1 MNKKW
6 EFYGENSEEII
17 DIAKKHNIS
26 ELLTKILVNRG
37 ITDDKEIDT
46 FLNPTRNDFYDP
58 YLMPDMDKAVERI
71 IKAINNQEKVMIYGD
86 YDVDGITS
94 ITVLKKFLEERGL
107 KTGHYIPN
115 RLEEGYG
122 LNENAIRSIA
132 EQKYTLMITV
142 DCGISGIEEVELA
155 NQLGIETIITDH
167 HEQSESL
174 PNAYAIINAKRKD
187 SQYPFRGL
195 AGCGAV
201 FKLIQAISL
210 RLGLEEKEFLKYLD
224 IVCVGTISDIV
235 PLVDE
240 NRVIAKL
247 GLKLVAQTRNIGLRE
262 LILQSGYKKIDSN
275 TISFGVAP
283 RINACGRMGYQEEAL
298 DLFLTNN
305 IEEARKITARLNS
318 YNLERQTKEKD
329 IFEQAIKELEKE
341 DIEKLNTIVLSGDN
355 WHHGVIGI
363 VASKLTEKFYKP
375 TILIC
380 FEDNIGKGSGR
391 SLPGFDLHEALVET
405 SAYLEKYGGHEM
417 AVGLSLKKEKYND
430 FKLAF
435 EEIAKSK
442 NIQQIIPVIKIDSI
456 ITAKDVN
463 KKTIQDLEMLEP
475 FGEKN
480 KNPIFVYKNLKIDS
494 IRALSEGKHLK
505 LTLKDDNLLINAIGF
520 NLGYL
525 SEEYLIGDKI
535 DIAGNLEINKYGRR
549 RDNPNKYKRCY
560 EINIE
565 KIDKYTQ
572 NWSKYYEKKDFTNME
587 RQFNKIQ
594 KELEKVVP
602 LESVITKARQLENIH
617 NLIKNNGKNFNL
629 TQEEL
634 ELANKLV

>member
-6 EFYGENSEEII
+6 EFYEENSEEII

-94 ITVLKKFLEERGL
+94 ITILKKFLEERGL

-305 IEEARKITARLNS
+305 IEEARKITTRLNS

-391 SLPGFDLHEALVET
+391 SLPGFDLHKALVET

-565 KIDKYTQ
+565 KG
-572 NWSKYYEKKDFTNME
+572 
-587 RQFNKIQ
+587 
-594 KELEKVVP
+594 
-602 LESVITKARQLENIH
+602 
-617 NLIKNNGKNFNL
+617 NLYAKQRKCNNR
-629 TQEEL
+629 
-634 ELANKLV
+634 

>member
-6 EFYGENSEEII
+6 EFYEENSEEII

-58 YLMPDMDKAVERI
+58 YLMPDMEKAVERI

-142 DCGISGIEEVELA
+142 DCGISGIEEVDLA

-167 HEQSESL
+167 HEQLENL

-201 FKLIQAISL
+201 FKLIQAISI
-210 RLGLEEKEFLKYLD
+210 RLKLEEKEFLKYLD

-262 LILQSGYKKIDSN
+262 LILQSGYKKVDSN

-318 YNLERQTKEKD
+318 YNVERQTKEKD

-341 DIEKLNTIVLSGDN
+341 DIKNLNTIVLSGDN

-380 FEDNIGKGSGR
+380 FEDDIGKGSGR
-391 SLPGFDLHEALVET
+391 SLPGFDLHEALVES

-463 KKTIQDLEMLEP
+463 KKTIEELEMLEP

-505 LTLKDDNLLINAIGF
+505 LTLKDDNLLIKAIGF
-520 NLGYL
+520 NLGHL

-549 RDNPNKYKRCY
+549 RNSSNKYKRCY

-565 KIDKYTQ
+565 KG
-572 NWSKYYEKKDFTNME
+572 
-587 RQFNKIQ
+587 
-594 KELEKVVP
+594 
-602 LESVITKARQLENIH
+602 
-617 NLIKNNGKNFNL
+617 NLYAK
-629 TQEEL
+629 
-634 ELANKLV
+634 

>member
-525 SEEYLIGDKI
+525 TEEYLIGDKI

-565 KIDKYTQ
+565 KG
-572 NWSKYYEKKDFTNME
+572 
-587 RQFNKIQ
+587 
-594 KELEKVVP
+594 
-602 LESVITKARQLENIH
+602 
-617 NLIKNNGKNFNL
+617 NLYAKQRKCNNR
-629 TQEEL
+629 
-634 ELANKLV
+634 